1 MPREKSLMLVFQSK
15 QGVQSFNA
23 FDFLKEVISMVPV
36 LGGSDATVEDTF
48 VAKRRFVLLYSK
60 ILAFLFV
67 MIFEN

>member
-1 MPREKSLMLVFQSK
+1 MSTHDYLTLCLLFLRK

-48 VAKRRFVLLYSK
+48 VAKRSK
-60 ILAFLFV
+60 IS
-67 MIFEN
+67 EDEDGNDNE